1 MRPEDTTMQG
11 LIDKSS
17 RLKSLGFGKTKEC
30 VEADAEIARLEEVR
44 KYNEDNKTLAKAI
57 SYFQQK
63 YPVYKFI
70 TEDSVKKICAKYNLI
85 YGPVERYTGTVPD
98 KNIQDMERFTI
109 DEDDMCYFTERQSIY
124 GDRYGHRIFSKEEME
139 KQRAYESSL
148 AKYGVSRINIM
159 GSCPLEIAAPAS
171 DFDTTGM
178 ELKNFKLSPIEF
190 PDPIVLQPVFF
201 EGSKHYLIVTA
212 WGLEASDEM
221 VVNEKMN

>member
-1 MRPEDTTMQG
+1 
-11 LIDKSS
+11 
-17 RLKSLGFGKTKEC
+17 
-30 VEADAEIARLEEVR
+30 
-44 KYNEDNKTLAKAI
+44 
-57 SYFQQK
+57 
-63 YPVYKFI
+63 
-70 TEDSVKKICAKYNLI
+70 
-85 YGPVERYTGTVPD
+85 
-98 KNIQDMERFTI
+98 
-109 DEDDMCYFTERQSIY
+109 
-124 GDRYGHRIFSKEEME
+124 
-139 KQRAYESSL
+139 
-148 AKYGVSRINIM
+148 M